1 MSLTPE
7 DRKWHDAYDTAPR
20 DLKDRVDE
28 AYGAAVARM
37 REEFLKTANDDRAE
51 ALIAAITR
59 YVIECENHIEDF
71 YP

>member
-1 MSLTPE
+1 MGLSQQ
-7 DRKWHDAYDTAPR
+7 DRKWHAVYSTAPQ

-28 AYGAAVARM
+28 AYGAATSRL

-59 YVIECENHIEDF
+59 YILECENHLEDF